1 MDKIKQLP
9 KGSAQNPSRLSPPAS
24 SSTFYVADPCPFSME
39 TPAVEPNIL
48 DTLPVKHRHL
58 LSSASPSDAR
68 ANQTSN
74 MLVAVADDRAQTQAL
89 PPNLLAVSQ
98 VRMSLYI
105 LFLYYVQFHV

>member
-9 KGSAQNPSRLSPPAS
+9 KGSTQNPSRLSPPAS
-24 SSTFYVADPCPFSME
+24 SSTFYVADPCPVSME
-39 TPAVEPNIL
+39 TPAIEPNIS
-48 DTLPVKHRHL
+48 DTLPVNHRHL

-68 ANQTSN
+68 ENQT
-74 MLVAVADDRAQTQAL
+74 LVAVADDRAQTQAL

-98 VRMSLYI
+98 VGISLYI